1 MSPLLF
7 PEHARERFARW
18 YRKRHREWISG
29 GGEWPLAVT
38 LGNPTETQAQQHPD
52 LVRSWIAAWQA
63 WTGAGQIAWA
73 ERRWRTLGHQRL
85 PDRLILSTPHEVAA
99 WVGETDR
106 WIKAQQRYTRLAI
119 RWPAAAA
126 CLARYFDALA
136 DYPEIDIEQ
145 LERVTSWL
153 DEHPRS
159 QLYPRQLPIPGLHT
173 KWLERQTTLIG
184 DLLRALRGGESVG
197 MDFYEL
203 CGLRQPPALMRLRV
217 LDPALR
223 AQVGGLGDVS
233 TPIEDLARAPL
244 RPGRVYIV
252 ENLQTGLAFP
262 ELPDA
267 VVLMRMGYA
276 VEALSEIPWLKG
288 AECVYWGDI
297 DTHGFAILSRV
308 RARLPDVRS
317 MLMDEDTLLNHR
329 MFWGREEQ
337 QHSATELP
345 HLLHTELAVYR
356 ALKTQHWG
364 FNVRLEQEQIGW
376 NVVEKILHMG
386 CATNLSI

>member
-1 MSPLLF
+1 
-7 PEHARERFARW
+7 
-18 YRKRHREWISG
+18 
-29 GGEWPLAVT
+29 
-38 LGNPTETQAQQHPD
+38 
-52 LVRSWIAAWQA
+52 
-63 WTGAGQIAWA
+63 
-73 ERRWRTLGHQRL
+73 
-85 PDRLILSTPHEVAA
+85 
-99 WVGETDR
+99 
-106 WIKAQQRYTRLAI
+106 
-119 RWPAAAA
+119 
-126 CLARYFDALA
+126 
-136 DYPEIDIEQ
+136 
-145 LERVTSWL
+145 
-153 DEHPRS
+153 
-159 QLYPRQLPIPGLHT
+159 
-173 KWLERQTTLIG
+173 LERQTTLIG

-317 MLMDEDTLLNHR
+317 MLMDEDTLLHHR
-329 MFWGREEQ
+329 MLWGRQAQ
-337 QHSATELP
+337 QHSATQLP
-345 HLLHTELAVYR
+345 QPVH
-356 ALKTQHWG
+356 Q
-364 FNVRLEQEQIGW
+364 
-376 NVVEKILHMG
+376 
-386 CATNLSI
+386 